1 MFNKSIKRN
10 RKYKK
15 NLFRE
20 KFYTLTREIDNLQ
33 SEIDFLRKNRIQDNN
48 EVKKKILD
56 FVF

>member
-48 EVKKKILD
+48 EVKKKY
-56 FVF
+56 